1 MGPGRAGRVLHGQ
14 RFTLPLRLTTA
25 AQPLLGCRPPPAA
38 MLTNNHHPPPAL
50 DDVAERPEVPGRTGR
65 VQRLVQA
72 LLEPGPV
79 GVRQGGT
86 DLLGPL
92 GAGPDRSPARHRSR
106 NGSSRPN
113 QPSAQACD
121 RACSASLHARPRRRS
136 ARPSSSD
143 WSYRNQMAASPDDDS
158 AGIRPNAIQH
168 WMTGTTHPRPAR
180 CCTKV
185 HCCPQTISGRA

>member
-25 AQPLLGCRPPPAA
+25 AQPRLGCRPPPAA

-50 DDVAERPEVPGRTGR
+50 DDVAERPEVPGRPGR

-86 DLLGPL
+86 DVLGPL
-92 GAGPDRSPARHRSR
+92 GQVRTDRRLATAHAMVPRVQTSLPLRRATEPAR
-106 NGSSRPN
+106 
-113 QPSAQACD
+113 
-121 RACSASLHARPRRRS
+121 RACM
-136 ARPSSSD
+136 PSSPPLGKAIIEQLVLPK
-143 WSYRNQMAASPDDDS
+143 QMAASPTMIPPEYGPTPS
-158 AGIRPNAIQH
+158 N
-168 WMTGTTHPRPAR
+168 TG
-180 CCTKV
+180 
-185 HCCPQTISGRA
+185 

>member
-50 DDVAERPEVPGRTGR
+50 DDVAERPEVPGRPGR

-121 RACSASLHARPRRRS
+121 RACSASLHAVLAA
-136 ARPSSSD
+136 ARQGHHRATGLTEAD
-143 WSYRNQMAASPDDDS
+143 GCFPDDDS
-158 AGIRPNAIQH
+158 AGIRPNTIQY
-168 WMTGTTHPRPAR
+168 WMTGTTLPRPPDAAP
-180 CCTKV
+180 KV
-185 HCCPQTISGRA
+185 HCCPPNDSGRA